1 MIFAILNAIGGRAMA
16 WLLVLAV
23 GAGATFWT
31 TNLWGR
37 MQDAKIQIE
46 TLEAERDA
54 ARQAADDV
62 AKRAEQA
69 LEAAKR
75 AAEALQGRLERLSQA
90 PRDEWLEK
98 PLPPEFWE

>member
-1 MIFAILNAIGGRAMA
+1 MIFTILNAVGGRAMA
-16 WLLVLAV
+16 WLLMLAV

-31 TNLWGR
+31 KNLLGK

-46 TLEAERDA
+46 ELQAERDA
-54 ARQAADDV
+54 ARQAADTA

-69 LEAAKR
+69 LEAEKR

-90 PRDEWLEK
+90 PRDECLEK
-98 PLPPEFWE
+98 AMPSEFGG